1 VKDIR
6 KWLLKNIDIKL
17 LSLFLAVILWVYVAS
32 GENPIIE
39 NYIDVSLGVSNL
51 KDNLVIKEIPENI
64 SIGIKGSKDMLSN
77 LSSDKI
83 TGIINLSEI
92 NESGIY
98 KIKVETDAP
107 QRVEI
112 IRVIPSEIKVEVEKI
127 STKTM
132 EIAYSLIGVPEKGY
146 SLAGAPEFK
155 NSKIKATGAQSKL
168 DLIKQVVCPIDISGI
183 SEDTVLKIKVKP
195 VDVNDD
201 EIVGLQTEPEIMEV
215 SIFITRGYPEKT
227 LIIKPRTIGKPA
239 PGYYISQILVNPDE
253 ISIYGNYSKINDLE
267 FLETIPIDVNGI
279 TKTLAVKVPPVLVEG
294 LYILEGEPQL
304 TEVNIQV
311 KENIIQKTLRD
322 VPIKIENTSPFI
334 SCDIEPQ
341 NAEIIIEGKNI
352 LIDEIEKEDIKVFVK
367 FTENLKISQE
377 IKLEVQLPEGVS
389 LIKVEPEEVNL
400 KINNK

>member
-1 VKDIR
+1 MKDIR

-64 SIGIKGSKDMLSN
+64 SIGIKGSKNMLSN

-215 SIFITRGYPEKT
+215 SIFITSGYPEKT

-322 VPIKIENTSPFI
+322 VPIKIENRSPFI

-352 LIDEIEKEDIKVFVK
+352 LIDEIEKEDIKVFVE
-367 FTENLKISQE
+367 FTENLKINQE

>member
-1 VKDIR
+1 MKDAK

-17 LSLFLAVILWVYVAS
+17 LSLFLSLILWVYVAS

-39 NYIDVSLGVSNL
+39 NYIDVSLSVINL
-51 KDNLVIKEIPENI
+51 KDDLVIKEIPENI
-64 SIGIKGSKDMLSN
+64 SIGIKGTKDILSN

-98 KIKVETDAP
+98 KIKVETEAP

-112 IRVIPSEIKVEVEKI
+112 IRIIPSEIKIEVEKI
-127 STKTM
+127 STKNM
-132 EIAYSLIGVPEKGY
+132 EVTYSLIGVPEKGY
-146 SLAGAPEFK
+146 SLAGAPEFESS
-155 NSKIKATGAQSKL
+155 NIKVTGAQSKL
-168 DLIKQVVCPIDISGI
+168 DTIKQVICPIDISGI

-201 EIVGLQTEPEIMEV
+201 EIIGLQIEPEIMEV
-215 SIFITRGYPEKT
+215 SISITRGYLEKT
-227 LIIKPRTIGKPA
+227 LIIKPRIIGKPA
-239 PGYYISQILVNPDE
+239 PGYYISQILVNPDK

-294 LYILEGEPQL
+294 LYIFEGEQQL

-311 KENIIQKTLRD
+311 KENIIQKTLRNI
-322 VPIKIENTSPFI
+322 PIKIENASPFI
-334 SCDIEPQ
+334 FCDIEPR
-341 NAEIIIEGKNI
+341 NAEIILEGKNI

-367 FTENLKISQE
+367 FTENLKTNQKV
-377 IKLEVQLPEGVS
+377 KLEVQLPEGVS
-389 LIKVEPEEVNL
+389 LIKVEPEEVNF
-400 KINNK
+400 KINSE

>member
-1 VKDIR
+1 VKDIK

-127 STKTM
+127 LTKTM
-132 EIAYSLIGVPEKGY
+132 EITYSLIGVPEKGY

-195 VDVNDD
+195 VDVNNN

-227 LIIKPRTIGKPA
+227 LIIKPRIIGKPA

-334 SCDIEPQ
+334 SCDIEPK

-352 LIDEIEKEDIKVFVK
+352 LIDEIEKEDIKVFVE
-367 FTENLKISQE
+367 FTENLKINQE

>member
-1 VKDIR
+1 MKDIR

-127 STKTM
+127 LTKTM
-132 EIAYSLIGVPEKGY
+132 EITYSLIGVPKKGY

-215 SIFITRGYPEKT
+215 SIFITSGYPEKT

-334 SCDIEPQ
+334 SCDIEPK

-352 LIDEIEKEDIKVFVK
+352 LIDEIEKEDIKVFVE
-367 FTENLKISQE
+367 FTENLKINQE

>member
-1 VKDIR
+1 MKDIR

-64 SIGIKGSKDMLSN
+64 SIGIKGSKNMLSN

-112 IRVIPSEIKVEVEKI
+112 IKVIPSEIKVEVEKI

-168 DLIKQVVCPIDISGI
+168 DLIKQIVCPIDISGI

-215 SIFITRGYPEKT
+215 SIFITSGYPEKT

-334 SCDIEPQ
+334 SCDIEPK

-352 LIDEIEKEDIKVFVK
+352 LIDEIEKEDIKVFVE
-367 FTENLKISQE
+367 FTENLKINQE

>member
-1 VKDIR
+1 MKDIR

-51 KDNLVIKEIPENI
+51 KDNLVIKEIPENV
-64 SIGIKGSKDMLSN
+64 SIGIKGPKDMLSN

-92 NESGIY
+92 NEPGIY
-98 KIKVETDAP
+98 QIKVETNVP
-107 QRVEI
+107 QKVEV
-112 IRVIPSEIKVEVEKI
+112 IRAIPSEIKVEVEKI

-279 TKTLAVKVPPVLVEG
+279 TKTLSVKVSPALTEG
-294 LYILEGEPQL
+294 LYIVESEPQL
-304 TEVNIQV
+304 TEVSIQV
-311 KENIIQKTLRD
+311 KEDIIQKTLED
-322 VPIKIENTSPFI
+322 IPIKIENTSPFI
-334 SCDIEPQ
+334 FCNTEPQ
-341 NAEIIIEGKNI
+341 NADITIEGKSI
-352 LIDEIEKEDIKVFVK
+352 LIDKIEKEDVKIFVE
-367 FTENLKISQE
+367 FTENLKINQE